1 MLFEISTSPTKIKI
15 NNYISVNEEVLEL
28 KDPSFIGPLFW
39 CFVSLPFLFYFLW
52 QVLYNNQ
59 FSFFYKIPLILCLFV
74 FISCG
79 LTVIFMPKK
88 KLTFFRTKGVVFFR
102 DSKRRKEASVD
113 FNTLKFS
120 IKDNTLKVIN
130 PKNISSSHKIF
141 LGINAVEDLSL
152 LIWYMDKNRPLPP
165 HKVFDEYRNLDF
177 ERRKAEGFPPPLYK
191 SKIITPEATPEQ
203 QAEREK
209 YWKDKKYMVS

>member
-15 NNYISVNEEVLEL
+15 NNYISVNEEVFEL
-28 KDPSFIGPLFW
+28 KDPSFIGSLFW

-88 KLTFFRTKGVVFFR
+88 KLTFFRTKGMVFFR
-102 DSKRRKEASVD
+102 DSK
-113 FNTLKFS
+113 
-120 IKDNTLKVIN
+120 
-130 PKNISSSHKIF
+130 
-141 LGINAVEDLSL
+141 
-152 LIWYMDKNRPLPP
+152 
-165 HKVFDEYRNLDF
+165 
-177 ERRKAEGFPPPLYK
+177 
-191 SKIITPEATPEQ
+191 
-203 QAEREK
+203 
-209 YWKDKKYMVS
+209 